1 MGNYTAIATK
11 SGFLESTFNIV
22 VQEGTTDN
30 QNGTITPIVSGND
43 YRITLTWGKNPR
55 DLDSH
60 VEGTLSSG
68 SHFHVY
74 FSHKSQFDGDI
85 EVCNL
90 DYDDTTSYG
99 PEHIT
104 LKTTSDKPY
113 YYYIHRWAG
122 SGTISSSSAKIQIH
136 QGSTLI
142 KEFNVP
148 TSLGS
153 GDYWNVFA
161 IVNGRLVVR
170 NTMTSSPE
178 TSYINA
184 DGSMVRGASTQNLQG
199 SSDNMTSKETT
210 SDEVSADSQT
220 DAVSSSVESSAP
232 ESTEAT
238 VVSSE
243 PASVST
249 EDVTSATEE
258 SSTEEYPISSSE
270 DTAPATPKTQNQT
283 ATVPAQKEEADDV
296 SPSDTNN

>member
-1 MGNYTAIATK
+1 MLRIPFSKTPFAPSDSILRDAERPFKQTIGK
-11 SGFLESTFNIV
+11 
-22 VQEGTTDN
+22 
-30 QNGTITPIVSGND
+30 NGTHFSGLRNVPERSEKSVRTD
-43 YRITLTWGKNPR
+43 T
-55 DLDSH
+55 D
-60 VEGTLSSG
+60 GTISMVRERSPAQSSG
-68 SHFHVY
+68 YAAPAFYATEKRPRISA
-74 FSHKSQFDGDI
+74 
-85 EVCNL
+85 
-90 DYDDTTSYG
+90 G
-99 PEHIT
+99 P
-104 LKTTSDKPY
+104 PY

-122 SGTISSSSAKIQIH
+122 SRTISSSSAKIQIH

-184 DGSMVRGASTQNLQG
+184 DGSMVRGASTHNLQG

-296 SPSDTNN
+296 SPSNANK